1 MRKIDVES
9 LKKIFEKA
17 NKNFFRNNRLLV
29 EAEVS
34 ERTLCG
40 ALMIEINDIIRY
52 LEDFKGYFVD
62 IEYNR
67 NRGND
72 IYPHKKMCK
81 SLEGEV
87 SAITCDLVVHS
98 RGQNIKNDNLIEL
111 EMKKSKIKKV
121 ARDSDRERLKEI
133 TKPLDESWIKKGK
146 LPPYVRG
153 YKLGIYYEIDF
164 EAKLIQIEYYCAGNK
179 QQVKVI
185 DYEGNLIKEC
195 NYER

>member
-1 MRKIDVES
+1 MGKIDVEK

-17 NKNFFRNNRLLV
+17 NKNFLRNNRLLI
-29 EAEVS
+29 ESEVS

-40 ALMIEINDIIRY
+40 ALMIEINNIIRHS
-52 LEDFKGYFVD
+52 EDFKGYFVD

-81 SLEGEV
+81 SLKGEV

-111 EMKKSKIKKV
+111 EMKKRRTEEVK
-121 ARDSDRERLKEI
+121 RDSDKERLK
-133 TKPLDESWIKKGK
+133 K
-146 LPPYVRG
+146 L
-153 YKLGIYYEIDF
+153 
-164 EAKLIQIEYYCAGNK
+164 QNH
-179 QQVKVI
+179 
-185 DYEGNLIKEC
+185 
-195 NYER
+195 

>member
-1 MRKIDVES
+1 MGKIDVER
-9 LKKIFEKA
+9 LEKIFEKA
-17 NKNFFRNNRLLV
+17 NKNFLRNNRLLI
-29 EAEVS
+29 ESEVS

-40 ALMIEINDIIRY
+40 ALMIEINDIICNS
-52 LEDFKGYFVD
+52 EDFKGYFVD

-81 SLEGEV
+81 SLDGEV

-111 EMKKSKIKKV
+111 EMKKRRTEEVK
-121 ARDSDRERLKEI
+121 RDSDRERLKKI
-133 TKPLDESWIKKGK
+133 TKPLDECWIKKGK
-146 LPPYVRG
+146 LPPYVCG

-164 EAKLIQIEYYCAGNK
+164 NAKLIQIEYYCAGNK

-185 DYEGNLIKEC
+185 DYEGNLFKKYT
-195 NYER
+195 YE